1 MNSHVMWGGKS
12 VGPVVGAGV
21 LALEISLQL
30 KNGAT
35 KFHLENLVGSVT
47 AVQVSQIFKLI
58 SWLSSHHVD
67 GPGPLTI

>member
-1 MNSHVMWGGKS
+1 MGREPRGTSRGRRGF
-12 VGPVVGAGV
+12 GARNF
-21 LALEISLQL
+21 AA

-35 KFHLENLVGSVT
+35 EFHLENLVGSVT